1 MTERPPTAAPD
12 SGRTPALRLAA
23 VLLGAGVLHF
33 VAPKPFDS
41 IVPPRLPGKARAYTY
56 WSGIAE
62 IGVGTALLIPR
73 TRRLGGRLAAL
84 LFVAVFP
91 ANIQFT
97 ADSVRNPKAPWPLKA
112 ISVLRLP
119 MQWPLITQALAVSRR
134 TPPTRGAGR

>member
-1 MTERPPTAAPD
+1 MADTTPAGAPD

-23 VLLGAGVLHF
+23 LLLGAGVLHF
-33 VAPKPFDS
+33 VAPTPFDS
-41 IVPPRLPGKARAYTY
+41 IVPSQLPGKARSYTY
-56 WSGIAE
+56 WSGVAE

-91 ANIQFT
+91 ANIQFA
-97 ADSVRNPKAPWPLKA
+97 ADSVRDPKAPILLKA

-119 MQWPLITQALAVSRR
+119 LQWPMITGALAVSRR
-134 TPPTRGAGR
+134 AAPDQ